1 MTPELYSFR
10 ERRGENKV
18 SPKRENPDIVSLV
31 DEWLSEEK
39 VTTSKIR
46 NDFHDKANIRSAM
59 KFYYDAKT
67 FPRKTTEKQKLL
79 LHYIKKIVLFCED
92 SVSVS
97 DENNVL
103 CCPTLRN
110 KTMLKRNLKIPFF
123 KQEKRKS
130 IELLFYNYD

>member
-1 MTPELYSFR
+1 
-10 ERRGENKV
+10 
-18 SPKRENPDIVSLV
+18 
-31 DEWLSEEK
+31 
-39 VTTSKIR
+39 
-46 NDFHDKANIRSAM
+46 M

-67 FPRKTTEKQKLL
+67 FPRKTTEKTKITFTL
-79 LHYIKKIVLFCED
+79 YSKKIVLFCED

-123 KQEKRKS
+123 
-130 IELLFYNYD
+130 N